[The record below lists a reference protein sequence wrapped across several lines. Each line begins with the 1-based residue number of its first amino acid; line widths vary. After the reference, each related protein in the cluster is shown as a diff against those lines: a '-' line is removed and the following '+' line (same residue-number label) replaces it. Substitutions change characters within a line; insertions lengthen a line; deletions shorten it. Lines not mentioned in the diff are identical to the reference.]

1 MNSQLEPVL
10 QAARTLPAESLPR
23 LLGDLEEVRAVAY
36 ARLAATPAPVQPADE
51 LLNITQ
57 AAALLNCSKDFLY
70 KTNLPFVKHL
80 GRARRFSRN
89 GIEDYL
95 RKQK

>member
-1 MNSQLEPVL
+1 MTELDNILLLAQELDP
-10 QAARTLPAESLPR
+10 ARLPFF
-23 LLGDLEEVRAVAY
+23 LGKLEEVRLTALS
-36 ARLAATPAPVQPADE
+36 RLAPAPPIAVQSDE
-51 LLNITQ
+51 LLNIAQ
-57 AAALLNCSKDFLY
+57 AAAMLNCSKDFLY

-89 GIEDYL
+89 GIEEFL

>member
-1 MNSQLEPVL
+1 MTVLESVLQLAQELEPEQL
-10 QAARTLPAESLPR
+10 PHFLGQIEEARQI
-23 LLGDLEEVRAVAY
+23 
-36 ARLAATPAPVQPADE
+36 ARLRLAPTAPAPAPPDE
-51 LLNITQ
+51 LLTIAQ
-57 AAALLNCSKDFLY
+57 AAAMLNCSKDFLY

-89 GIEDYL
+89 GIEEYL